1 MDNIHCKFS
10 LQAVRPDEVFKVI
23 TALKNSKSTGTDN
36 IDTFIIK
43 LVAQDILAPLINT
56 SILTATFSSSW
67 KHAKVV
73 PLLKK
78 GDPLIA
84 KKIMVGSIVTQS
96 DG

>member
-43 LVAQDILAPLINT
+43 LVAQDILAPLTHVINT
-56 SILTATFSSSW
+56 SISTATFPSSW

-73 PLLKK
+73 HC
-78 GDPLIA
+78 
-84 KKIMVGSIVTQS
+84 
-96 DG
+96 